1 MTRILLSS
9 LSVAL
14 SGVWLASGALAAP
27 APNKRDAVKHDAI
40 ERSPLSEDQKLVHL
54 LNRITYG
61 PRPGDLET
69 VRALGVVRFIEQQL
83 NPAGIDDADL
93 EARLRPLE
101 TISLSTQELGAL
113 FPHPAL
119 RKRLV
124 EKGLIDQGDL
134 PRRRLRQQRER
145 QPFQE
150 RRMANSLATPA
161 EEMRSE
167 SPTEEMRSEDMA
179 FGDSPRPRGRRRDW
193 ARGGSNPIYSPIT
206 RLPEPIH
213 LEADRGRN
221 GSRTIEGL
229 NRPGLIVV
237 QMQAA
242 KLTRAIHSE
251 RQLEAVMVDFWLNHF
266 NVYARKGGPMPV
278 LLPAYERDVVRPR
291 ALGKFRDL
299 LGATAQAPAMLF
311 YLDNFQSISPDSF
324 VGKRRDRG
332 LNENYARELM
342 ELHTLGVDGGYTQQ
356 DVIEVAKVFT
366 GWTFLGG
373 RSRQIARMGRR
384 RFGAQM
390 SAAVFGE
397 SGFVFLPPAH
407 APGDKTV
414 LGRLIRQGGMDEGEQ
429 VLDILAAHP
438 STARFLATK
447 LVRRFVADEPP
458 EALVDQVAE
467 TYQRTEGDIQAM
479 LRTIF
484 YSPQFWS
491 KETFQSKTK
500 KPLELFAG
508 AVRALGG
515 DFTPTPMAILA
526 MERMG
531 EPLYLCQPPT
541 GYPDVGEEWLNTGT
555 LLYRWKFAL
564 GLASGEMPGVEA
576 EVPDDVAGEDV
587 TEVLT
592 KLANRLFRAQLSEKT
607 QTKIEKTVAEQL
619 ALRGGPEAP
628 LGDREIRYLTGLVL
642 GSPEFQRR

>member
-9 LSVAL
+9 LSVTL
-14 SGVWLASGALAAP
+14 SGAWLASGALAAP

-54 LNRITYG
+54 LNRLTYG

-93 EARLRPLE
+93 DARLRPLE

-113 FPHPAL
+113 FPRPAL
-119 RKRLV
+119 RRRLV
-124 EKGLIDQGDL
+124 EKGLIDRGDF
-134 PRRRLRQQRER
+134 PRRRSRQQRET

-167 SPTEEMRSEDMA
+167 SPTKEIRSEDMA
-179 FGDSPRPRGRRRDW
+179 VDDIPQPRGRRRDR
-193 ARGGSNPIYSPIT
+193 ARGASNPIYGPIT
-206 RLPEPIH
+206 RLPEPIQ
-213 LEADRGRN
+213 LEAERGRN
-221 GSRTIEGL
+221 GARTIEGV

-278 LLPAYERDVVRPR
+278 LLPAYERDVIRPH

-299 LGATAQAPAMLF
+299 LGATAKAPAMLF
-311 YLDNFQSISPDSF
+311 YLDNFQSISPASF
-324 VGKRRDRG
+324 VGRRRGRG

-342 ELHTLGVDGGYTQQ
+342 ELHTLGVEGGYTQQ

-373 RSRQIARMGRR
+373 RSRQMARMGRR

-390 SAAVFGE
+390 GAPVFGE

-414 LGRLIRQGGMDEGEQ
+414 LGRLIHQGGMDEGEQ

-458 EALVDQVAE
+458 AGLVDQVARSY
-467 TYQRTEGDIQAM
+467 TRTGGDIRAM

-491 KETFQSKTK
+491 EETFQSKTK

-541 GYPDVGEEWLNTGT
+541 GYPDVGAAWLNTGT

-564 GLASGEMPGVEA
+564 GLAMGELPGVKV
-576 EVPDDVAGEDV
+576 EVPDGVSGNDVP
-587 TEVLT
+587 EVLG
-592 KLANRLFRAQLSEKT
+592 KLADRLFRAQLSQKT
-607 QTKIEKTVAEQL
+607 RTKIEKTVAEQL
-619 ALRGGPEAP
+619 ALRGDPEAP
-628 LGDREIRYLTGLVL
+628 LGGREIRYLTGLVL

>member
-1 MTRILLSS
+1 MKKILLSS

-14 SGVWLASGALAAP
+14 NGVWLVSGALAAP
-27 APNKRDAVKHDAI
+27 APSKRDAVKHEAI
-40 ERSPLSEDQKLVHL
+40 ERSPLSENQKLVHL

-69 VRALGVVRFIEQQL
+69 VRARGVVRFIEQQL
-83 NPAGIDDADL
+83 NPADISDAELD
-93 EARLRPLE
+93 ARLRPLE

-119 RKRLV
+119 RRRLV
-124 EKGLIDQGDL
+124 EKGLIDQADF
-134 PRRRLRQQRER
+134 PRRRSRQQGET
-145 QPFQE
+145 QLFQE
-150 RRMANSLATPA
+150 PRMANSFVTPP
-161 EEMRSE
+161 EELRSE
-167 SPTEEMRSEDMA
+167 SQAEGMRWEDEA
-179 FGDSPRPRGRRRDW
+179 FHDIPQSRARRRDW
-193 ARGGSNPIYSPIT
+193 ARGASNPIYGQIT
-206 RLPEPIH
+206 RLAEPIH
-213 LEADRGRN
+213 LEAERGRN
-221 GSRTIEGL
+221 GSRTVAGV
-229 NRPGLIVV
+229 NRPGLIVM

-278 LLPAYERDVVRPR
+278 LLPDYERDVIRPH

-373 RSRQIARMGRR
+373 RSREMARMGRR
-384 RFGAQM
+384 RFGVQM
-390 SAAVFGE
+390 SAPVFRE

-414 LGRLIRQGGMDEGEQ
+414 LGRRIRQGGMDEGEQ

-458 EALVDQVAE
+458 TGLVDHV
-467 TYQRTEGDIQAM
+467 TRSYTRTGGDISAM
-479 LRTIF
+479 LRTIL

-491 KETFQSKTK
+491 EETFEAKTK

-526 MERMG
+526 MQRMG

-564 GLASGEMPGVEA
+564 GVASGKMPGVKA
-576 EVPDDVAGEDV
+576 EVPDDVADGDV

-592 KLANRLFRAQLSEKT
+592 KLADRLFRAQLSETT

-619 ALRGGPEAP
+619 AQRGDPEAP

>member
-1 MTRILLSS
+1 MKKILLSS
-9 LSVAL
+9 LSAAL
-14 SGVWLASGALAAP
+14 NGVWLVSGALAAP
-27 APNKRDAVKHDAI
+27 APSKRDAVKHEAI
-40 ERSPLSEDQKLVHL
+40 ERSPLSENQKLVHL

-69 VRALGVVRFIEQQL
+69 VRARGVVRFIEQQL
-83 NPAGIDDADL
+83 NPADISDAELD
-93 EARLRPLE
+93 ARLRPLE
-101 TISLSTQELGAL
+101 TISLSTQELGVL

-119 RKRLV
+119 RRRLV
-124 EKGLIDQGDL
+124 KKGLIDQADF
-134 PRRRLRQQRER
+134 PRRRSRQQGET
-145 QPFQE
+145 QLFQKP
-150 RRMANSLATPA
+150 RMANSFATPP
-161 EEMRSE
+161 EELRSE
-167 SPTEEMRSEDMA
+167 SPAEGMRWEDEA
-179 FGDSPRPRGRRRDW
+179 FHDIPQSRARRRDRV
-193 ARGGSNPIYSPIT
+193 RGASNPIYGQIT
-206 RLPEPIH
+206 RLAEPIH
-213 LEADRGRN
+213 LEAERGPN
-221 GSRTIEGL
+221 GSRTIAGV
-229 NRPGLIVV
+229 NRPGLIVM

-278 LLPAYERDVVRPR
+278 LLPAYERDVIRPH

-373 RSRQIARMGRR
+373 RSREMARMGRR
-384 RFGAQM
+384 RFGVQM
-390 SAAVFGE
+390 SAPVFRE

-407 APGDKTV
+407 APGDKAV
-414 LGRLIRQGGMDEGEQ
+414 LGRRIRQGGMDEGEQ

-458 EALVDQVAE
+458 TGLVDQV
-467 TYQRTEGDIQAM
+467 TRSYTRTGGDISAM
-479 LRTIF
+479 LRTIL

-491 KETFQSKTK
+491 EETFQAKTK

-526 MERMG
+526 MQRMG

-564 GLASGEMPGVEA
+564 GVASGKMPGVKA
-576 EVPDDVAGEDV
+576 DVPDDVGDGDV

-592 KLANRLFRAQLSEKT
+592 KLADRLFRAQLSEKT
-607 QTKIEKTVAEQL
+607 QTKIEETVTKQL
-619 ALRGGPEAP
+619 ALRADPEAP